1 MNEWKRWPIKKV
13 EFGNDSYPTKLNSI
27 KQKPKQLYYRGDWSA
42 LLFNK
47 TISIVGSRRM
57 TSYGKMVIEK
67 LLPDLVVQ
75 GVTIISGFMYGID
88 SEAHK
93 QCVALGGKT
102 IAVLGGGLDYLLP
115 SENGNLYTSILE
127 TGGLVISEY
136 EPNFKP
142 TLWSFPQRN
151 RIVSGL
157 STQGVLIIE
166 ARLNS
171 GSLVTARIAGTQGKK
186 VFAVPGPITSSQS
199 AGNHWLLQNNKA
211 ILVTCSSDIL
221 DINESSNGNQL
232 NLWTDY
238 NQEELIIAKALEAE
252 ALSLDDLVKIIK
264 KDVVSLSSTLGLMT
278 LKGWIVESQGMFRLI
293 KK

>member
-1 MNEWKRWPIKKV
+1 M
-13 EFGNDSYPTKLNSI
+13 
-27 KQKPKQLYYRGDWSA
+27 
-42 LLFNK
+42 
-47 TISIVGSRRM
+47 
-57 TSYGKMVIEK
+57 
-67 LLPDLVVQ
+67 
-75 GVTIISGFMYGID
+75 
-88 SEAHK
+88 
-93 QCVALGGKT
+93 
-102 IAVLGGGLDYLLP
+102 
-115 SENGNLYTSILE
+115 
-127 TGGLVISEY
+127 
-136 EPNFKP
+136 
-142 TLWSFPQRN
+142 
-151 RIVSGL
+151 
-157 STQGVLIIE
+157 
-166 ARLNS
+166 
-171 GSLVTARIAGTQGKK
+171 
-186 VFAVPGPITSSQS
+186 GPITSSQS

>member
-1 MNEWKRWPIKKV
+1 MNEWKQWPIKRV
-13 EFGNDSYPTKLNSI
+13 ELGSDTYPTKLNSI

-57 TSYGKMVIEK
+57 TTYGKIVLEK
-67 LLPDLVVQ
+67 LLPDLVAQ
-75 GVTIISGFMYGID
+75 GLTIISGFMYGID

-115 SENGNLYTSILE
+115 SENDNLYTRILE

-171 GSLVTARIAGTQGKK
+171 GSLVTARIADTQGKK
-186 VFAVPGPITSSQS
+186 VFAVPGPVTSSQS
-199 AGNHWLLQNNKA
+199 AGNHWLIQNNKA
-211 ILVTCSSDIL
+211 MLVTCSNDIL
-221 DINESSNGNQL
+221 DKDEASSGDQL
-232 NLWTDY
+232 SLWTDY
-238 NQEELIIAKALEAE
+238 NQEELIIAKALEDE

-264 KDVVSLSSTLGLMT
+264 KDVVSLGSTLGLMT
-278 LKGWIVESQGMFRLI
+278 LKGWIVESQGMFRLT